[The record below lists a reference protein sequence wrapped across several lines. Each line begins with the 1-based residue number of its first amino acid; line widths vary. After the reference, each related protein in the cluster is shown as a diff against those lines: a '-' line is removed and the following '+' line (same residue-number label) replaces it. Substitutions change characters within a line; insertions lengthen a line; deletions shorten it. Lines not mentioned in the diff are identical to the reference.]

1 MLLQAKKVQE
11 ESYRFNLWKEAFVR
25 FCFSENI
32 DAFKQ
37 TKSCSKASLVSVT
50 NRKTGKKEREI
61 VVYFQNTKRGFLSKK
76 VSRLLTF
83 IGMYFLVACLFSL
96 ARYFIIT
103 NKNRAN
109 AFLVSAAQM
118 DVEWYNNM
126 QCIHSSIMELFLL
139 NNNSTIGFMQTLDF
153 YYLHRR
159 IVDKRVIGRM
169 EELYNEDHGETTTY
183 YRQWIDTN
191 MREADKKT
199 DENQQYFVGDTQAMA
214 GIVNNTILN
223 FAKKYVILCDQL
235 VQEWKLC
242 TTKKDRFDLLKKD
255 QYHSIL
261 AFAVYNNLGTVDAVY
276 YHIVY
281 PLWTYLKLQIDKMPA
296 FLSLVNIVSYSYAVA
311 LLIVALVF
319 IVKPFSLMQQERDY
333 ILNCVP
339 IRLMEESYHW
349 KNVMKTAR
357 ESSHFTFK

>member
-1 MLLQAKKVQE
+1 MQDELH
-11 ESYRFNLWKEAFVR
+11 RFNLWKEAFSK
-25 FCFSENI
+25 FSFSENI

-37 TKSCSKASLVSVT
+37 TKQSSKASLVSVT
-50 NRKTGKKEREI
+50 NRKPGKKEREI
-61 VVYFQNTKRGFLSKK
+61 VVYFQKTKKEFLSKK

-83 IGMYFLVACLFSL
+83 IGAYFLIVSFFSL

-103 NKNRAN
+103 KKNRAN
-109 AFLVSAAQM
+109 AFLVSAAQV

-126 QCIHSSIMELFLL
+126 QCVNSAIMELFLL
-139 NNNSTIGFMQTLDF
+139 DNKSTIGFVQTLDF
-153 YYLHRR
+153 YYMHRK

-169 EELYNEDHGETTTY
+169 EELYHEDHGETSKY
-183 YRQWIDTN
+183 YREWIDTN
-191 MREADKKT
+191 MREAYKKT
-199 DENQQYFVGDTQAMA
+199 DENQQYFVGDTHAMA
-214 GIVNNTILN
+214 GIVDNTILN

-242 TTKKDRFDLLKKD
+242 SNKQERFDLLKKD

-261 AFAVYNNLGTVDAVY
+261 AYALYNNLGTVDAVY

-296 FLSLVNIVSYSYAVA
+296 FLSLVNIVSYTYAVA
-311 LLIVALVF
+311 MLIAALVF
-319 IVKPFSLMQQERDY
+319 IVQPFSTMQQERDF
-333 ILNCVP
+333 IVACVP
-339 IRLMEESYHW
+339 IRLMEENYHW

-357 ESSHFTFK
+357 ESSSFAFK